1 MNREDTIKILSVLR
15 GAYPAFYRDITK
27 QEAESTIAL
36 WESMFDEEPYELV
49 GAAVKA
55 FISGDS
61 KGFPPAIG
69 QIKERVRQITQ
80 PEELTEQEAWA
91 FVSKALRNSIYG
103 SEEEFA
109 KLPPEV
115 QAVVHDP
122 GQLRQWA
129 TSPAED
135 VETVVASNFM
145 RSFRAKQKVTRE
157 YMALPSSVKQI
168 MISAG
173 YKSDPAQV
181 GLVKIFGGE
190 RYAGASRDRQDREG
204 GLPVLDADGDT
215 PFDVCRESAQAVRR
229 LGR

>member
-55 FISGDS
+55 FISGDG

-69 QIKERVRQITQ
+69 QIKERIRQITT
-80 PEELTEQEAWA
+80 PEEMTEQEAWA
-91 FVSKALRNSIYG
+91 LVSKAVQRSTYG
-103 SEEEFA
+103 SVEEFA
-109 KLPPEV
+109 KLPPEI

-129 TSPAED
+129 MGPAESL
-135 VETVVASNFM
+135 ETVVASNFM
-145 RSFRAKQKVTRE
+145 RSFRAKQKASKE
-157 YMALPSSVKQI
+157 YLALPTSVKQL

-173 YKSDPAQV
+173 YRSDPTEV
-181 GLVKIFGGE
+181 GLVKMFGGDSNVQRLGTPGDYQGIE
-190 RYAGASRDRQDREG
+190 DR
-204 GLPVLDADGDT
+204 LSVLDE
-215 PFDVCRESAQAVRR
+215 P
-229 LGR
+229 

>member
-1 MNREDTIKILSVLR
+1 MTREDTIKILSVLR

-27 QEAESTIAL
+27 QEAESTISL
-36 WESMFDEEPYELV
+36 WVSMFDEEPYELV

-69 QIKERVRQITQ
+69 QIKERIRQITQ
-80 PEELTEQEAWA
+80 PEEMTEQEAWSH
-91 FVSKALRNSIYG
+91 VSKALRNSTYG

-129 TSPAED
+129 MSAADE
-135 VETVVASNFM
+135 VETVIASNFM
-145 RSFRAKQKVTRE
+145 RSFRAKQKATKE
-157 YMALPSSVKQI
+157 YLALPTDVKRL
-168 MISAG
+168 MIAAG
-173 YKSDPAQV
+173 YSDNPTAT
-181 GLVKIFGGE
+181 GLVRMFGGGVDVQ
-190 RYAGASRDRQDREG
+190 RLGASGDN
-204 GLPVLDADGDT
+204 LD
-215 PFDVCRESAQAVRR
+215 
-229 LGR
+229 

>member
-1 MNREDTIKILSVLR
+1 MTREDTIKILSVLR

-55 FISGDS
+55 FISGDG

-69 QIKERVRQITQ
+69 QIKERIRLITT
-80 PEELTEQEAWA
+80 PEEMTEQEAWA
-91 FVSKALRNSIYG
+91 LVSKALRNSTYG

-129 TSPAED
+129 MSPADD
-135 VETVVASNFM
+135 VETVIASNFM
-145 RSFRAKQKVTRE
+145 RSFRTKQKASKE
-157 YMALPSSVKQI
+157 YMALPTEVKRL

-173 YKSDPAQV
+173 YRSDPTEV
-181 GLVKIFGGE
+181 GLVKMFGGE
-190 RYAGASRDRQDREG
+190 C
-204 GLPVLDADGDT
+204 
-215 PFDVCRESAQAVRR
+215 DVPR
-229 LGR
+229 LGTPGD

>member
-1 MNREDTIKILSVLR
+1 MTREETIKILSVLR

-27 QEAESTIAL
+27 QEAESTIEL
-36 WESMFDEEPYELV
+36 WASMFDEEPYELV

-55 FISGDS
+55 FISGDG

-69 QIKERVRQITQ
+69 QIKDRIRLITA
-80 PEELTEQEAWA
+80 PEEMSEQEAWSL
-91 FVSKALRNSIYG
+91 VSKAIRNSTYR

-129 TSPAED
+129 MSPADD
-135 VETVVASNFM
+135 VETVIASNFM
-145 RSFRAKQKVTRE
+145 RSFRAKQKVFKE
-157 YMALPSSVKQI
+157 YLALPTSVKQL

-173 YKSDPAQV
+173 YRKDPTDV
-181 GLVKIFGGE
+181 GLVKMFGGVSDVQ
-190 RYAGASRDRQDREG
+190 RLGASRDYEMSG
-204 GLPVLDADGDT
+204 N
-215 PFDVCRESAQAVRR
+215 R
-229 LGR
+229 LSFVDEP

>member
-1 MNREDTIKILSVLR
+1 MTREETIKILSVLR
-15 GAYPAFYRDITK
+15 GAYPGFYRDITK

-55 FISGDS
+55 FIAGDG

-69 QIKERVRQITQ
+69 QIKERIRQITQ
-80 PEELTEQEAWA
+80 PEEMTEQEAWS

-109 KLPPEV
+109 KLPPEI

-129 TSPAED
+129 RSSADD
-135 VETVVASNFM
+135 VETVIASNFM
-145 RSFRAKQKVTRE
+145 RSFRAKQKASKE
-157 YMALPSSVKQI
+157 YLALPTSVKYM
-168 MISAG
+168 MIEAG
-173 YKSDPAQV
+173 FRSDPTEV
-181 GLVKIFGGE
+181 GMVRMFGG
-190 RYAGASRDRQDREG
+190 GNNVQ
-204 GLPVLDADGDT
+204 
-215 PFDVCRESAQAVRR
+215 R
-229 LGR
+229 LGTSRSDESFEDRLSIVDEP

>member
-36 WESMFDEEPYELV
+36 WMSMFEEEPYELV

-55 FISGDS
+55 FISGDG

-69 QIKERVRQITQ
+69 QIKERIRQITQ
-80 PEELTEQEAWA
+80 PEEMTEQEAWSY
-91 FVSKALRNSIYG
+91 VSKALRNSTYG
-103 SEEEFA
+103 SVEEFT

-129 TSPAED
+129 MAEAD
-135 VETVVASNFM
+135 EVETVIASNFQ
-145 RSFRAKQKVTRE
+145 RSFRAKQKSSRE
-157 YMALPSSVKQI
+157 YLALPTEVKKL
-168 MISAG
+168 MLSAG
-173 YKSDPAQV
+173 YKSDPTAV
-181 GLVKIFGGE
+181 GLVRLFGGE
-190 RYAGASRDRQDREG
+190 CDVQRLGASGSELGFEDRLSLMDAGEG
-204 GLPVLDADGDT
+204 Y
-215 PFDVCRESAQAVRR
+215 
-229 LGR
+229 

>member
-1 MNREDTIKILSVLR
+1 MTREDTIKILSVLR
-15 GAYPAFYRDITK
+15 GAYPSFYRDITK

-55 FISGDS
+55 FIAGDG

-69 QIKERVRQITQ
+69 QIKERIRQITQ
-80 PEELTEQEAWA
+80 PEEMTEQEAWA
-91 FVSKALRNSIYG
+91 LVSKALRNSTYG

-109 KLPPEV
+109 KLPPEI

-129 TSPAED
+129 ISPADD
-135 VETVVASNFM
+135 VETVIASNFM
-145 RSFRAKQKVTRE
+145 RSFRTKQKASKE
-157 YMALPSSVKQI
+157 YMALPTSVKHL

-173 YKSDPAQV
+173 FKSDPTEV
-181 GLVKIFGGE
+181 GLVKMFGGE
-190 RYAGASRDRQDREG
+190 SDAGTPGNRLDRENR
-204 GLPVLDADGDT
+204 LPLLDAGEG
-215 PFDVCRESAQAVRR
+215 V
-229 LGR
+229 L

>member
-1 MNREDTIKILSVLR
+1 MTREDTIKILSVLR

-55 FISGDS
+55 FISGDG

-69 QIKERVRQITQ
+69 QIKERIRQITA
-80 PEELTEQEAWA
+80 PEEMTEQEAWSY
-91 FVSKALRNSIYG
+91 VSKALRNSTYG

-109 KLPPEV
+109 KLPPMV

-129 TSPAED
+129 MSSADE
-135 VETVVASNFM
+135 VETVIASNFM
-145 RSFRAKQKVTRE
+145 RSFRVKQKTSKD
-157 YMALPSSVKQI
+157 YLALPTSVKQL
-168 MISAG
+168 MITAG
-173 YKSDPAQV
+173 YRNNPTEV
-181 GLVKIFGGE
+181 GLVRIFGGE
-190 RYAGASRDRQDREG
+190 S
-204 GLPVLDADGDT
+204 DAK
-215 PFDVCRESAQAVRR
+215 R
-229 LGR
+229 LGAPGDYEMP

>member
-1 MNREDTIKILSVLR
+1 MTREDTIKVLAVLR

-36 WESMFDEEPYELV
+36 WMSMFDEEPYELV
-49 GAAVKA
+49 SAAVKA

-69 QIKERVRQITQ
+69 QIKERIRQITQ
-80 PEELTEQEAWA
+80 PEEMTEQEAWSY
-91 FVSKALRNSIYG
+91 VSKALRNSTYG

-129 TSPAED
+129 LAEAD
-135 VETVVASNFM
+135 EVETVIASNFM
-145 RSFRAKQKVTRE
+145 RSFRAKQKVTKE
-157 YMALPSSVKQI
+157 YLALPTEVKRL

-173 YKSDPAQV
+173 FRKDPTES
-181 GLVKIFGGE
+181 GLVRIFGGE
-190 RYAGASRDRQDREG
+190 
-204 GLPVLDADGDT
+204 V
-215 PFDVCRESAQAVRR
+215 DVQR
-229 LGR
+229 LGTPRDY

>member
-1 MNREDTIKILSVLR
+1 MTREDTIKILSVLR

-36 WESMFDEEPYELV
+36 WESMFDEEPYEIV

-55 FISGDS
+55 FISGDG

-69 QIKERVRQITQ
+69 QIKERIRQITQ
-80 PEELTEQEAWA
+80 PEEMTEQEAWSL
-91 FVSKALRNSIYG
+91 VSKALRNSTYG

-129 TSPAED
+129 ISPADE
-135 VETVVASNFM
+135 VETVIASNFM
-145 RSFRAKQKVTRE
+145 RSFRVKQKVNKE
-157 YMALPSSVKQI
+157 YMALPTSVKQL

-173 YKSDPAQV
+173 YRSDPTQV
-181 GLVKIFGGE
+181 GLVKMFGGGQDVK
-190 RYAGASRDRQDREG
+190 RLGASGDYDMPQDR
-204 GLPVLDADGDT
+204 LSFMD
-215 PFDVCRESAQAVRR
+215 ES
-229 LGR
+229 

>member
-1 MNREDTIKILSVLR
+1 MTREDTIKILSVLR

-55 FISGDS
+55 FISGDG

-69 QIKERVRQITQ
+69 QIKERIRLITT
-80 PEELTEQEAWA
+80 PEEMTEQEAWSL
-91 FVSKALRNSIYG
+91 VSKALRNSTYG

-109 KLPPEV
+109 KLPPEI

-129 TSPAED
+129 MSPAED
-135 VETVVASNFM
+135 VETVIASNFM
-145 RSFRAKQKVTRE
+145 RSFRAKQKVSKE
-157 YMALPSSVKQI
+157 YMALPTSVKQL

-173 YKSDPAQV
+173 YRKDPTAV
-181 GLVKIFGGE
+181 GLIPMFGG
-190 RYAGASRDRQDREG
+190 DN
-204 GLPVLDADGDT
+204 
-215 PFDVCRESAQAVRR
+215 DVQR
-229 LGR
+229 LGTPGDYEMP

>member
-1 MNREDTIKILSVLR
+1 MTREDTIKILSVLR

-55 FISGDS
+55 FISGDG

-69 QIKERVRQITQ
+69 QIKERIRLITT
-80 PEELTEQEAWA
+80 PEEMTEQEAWSY
-91 FVSKALRNSIYG
+91 VSKALRNATYG

-115 QAVVHDP
+115 QAVVHHP

-129 TSPAED
+129 MNSADE
-135 VETVVASNFM
+135 VETVIASNFM
-145 RSFRAKQKVTRE
+145 RSFRAKQKATKE
-157 YMALPSSVKQI
+157 YLALPTDVKRL
-168 MISAG
+168 MITAG
-173 YKSDPAQV
+173 YRSDPSAD
-181 GLVKIFGGE
+181 GLVRLFGGE
-190 RYAGASRDRQDREG
+190 NNVQ
-204 GLPVLDADGDT
+204 
-215 PFDVCRESAQAVRR
+215 R
-229 LGR
+229 LGTPGDYQSIENRLPIVDES

>member
-1 MNREDTIKILSVLR
+1 MTREDTIKILAVLR
-15 GAYPAFYRDITK
+15 GAYPAFYRDITR

-36 WESMFDEEPYELV
+36 WMSMFDEEPYEIV

-61 KGFPPAIG
+61 KGFPPVIG
-69 QIKERVRQITQ
+69 QIKERIRQITQ
-80 PEELTEQEAWA
+80 PEEMTEQEAWA
-91 FVSKALRNSIYG
+91 LVSKALRNSTYG

-129 TSPAED
+129 MSPADE
-135 VETVVASNFM
+135 VETVIASNFM
-145 RSFRAKQKVTRE
+145 RSFRVKQKTTKE
-157 YMALPSSVKQI
+157 YMALPTEVKRL

-173 YKSDPAQV
+173 FRGDPTES
-181 GLVKIFGGE
+181 GLVRMFGG
-190 RYAGASRDRQDREG
+190 
-204 GLPVLDADGDT
+204 
-215 PFDVCRESAQAVRR
+215 DVDVQR
-229 LGR
+229 LGTPRDY

>member
-1 MNREDTIKILSVLR
+1 MTREDTIKILSVLR

-55 FISGDS
+55 FISGDG

-69 QIKERVRQITQ
+69 QIKERIRLITT
-80 PEELTEQEAWA
+80 PEEMTEQEAWSL
-91 FVSKALRNSIYG
+91 VSKALRNSTYG

-122 GQLRQWA
+122 GQLKQWA
-129 TSPAED
+129 MSPADD
-135 VETVVASNFM
+135 VETVIASNFM
-145 RSFRAKQKVTRE
+145 RSFRAKQKASKE
-157 YMALPSSVKQI
+157 YMALPTEVKRL

-173 YKSDPAQV
+173 YRSDPTAV
-181 GLVKIFGGE
+181 GLVKMFGG
-190 RYAGASRDRQDREG
+190 DN
-204 GLPVLDADGDT
+204 DAK
-215 PFDVCRESAQAVRR
+215 R
-229 LGR
+229 LGTPGDYEMP

>member
-1 MNREDTIKILSVLR
+1 MTREDTIKILAVLR

-36 WESMFDEEPYELV
+36 WMSMFDEEPYELV

-55 FISGDS
+55 FIAGDS
-61 KGFPPAIG
+61 KGFPPSIG
-69 QIKERVRQITQ
+69 QVKERIRQITQ
-80 PEELTEQEAWA
+80 PEEMTEQEAWGY
-91 FVSKALRNSIYG
+91 VSKAISNSTYG

-129 TSPAED
+129 TSPAD
-135 VETVVASNFM
+135 SVETVIASNFM
-145 RSFRAKQKVTRE
+145 RSFKAKQKATKE
-157 YMALPSSVKQI
+157 YLALPTEVKRL

-173 YKSDPAQV
+173 YRSDPTAD
-181 GLVKIFGGE
+181 GLVRMFGGE
-190 RYAGASRDRQDREG
+190 
-204 GLPVLDADGDT
+204 GD
-215 PFDVCRESAQAVRR
+215 VQR
-229 LGR
+229 LGTPGDNLD